1 MSSPGVLAFALA
13 MLLVLASTRWSPL
26 LLLGLTAVF
35 VLVPHDIYHDEW
47 ALHGPLG
54 AFDVTDLFTL
64 MLLVLSAAGTWGGKV
79 RPERRRVLRITAGV
93 AGGSLVLAVM
103 GLALG
108 NQLKL
113 VLNDSRALLCCVGT
127 VWYALLR
134 FDIRDVRRLVW
145 CMLVLGVVGIIVN
158 GNAFLEAARAGQRA
172 DTKLWVTT
180 CLPVVLFGGWALS
193 MVLVPKVSWRGLVAW
208 AALMAFYVSAIAISQ
223 TRGYAAGTIT
233 GIAVAVFFAG
243 RRGVAAALV
252 VASLIGLLVVKGSTG
267 PIAPEPGLGQAFD
280 KAGER
285 VRWDDSVEDR
295 GREIVELAEQN
306 GLPQWVLGRG
316 IGGTYDASRVHP
328 GEEWALEMSYTHSGL
343 FNPLLR
349 FGVAGMVVA
358 LWLSW
363 TFGRRVLRVALRRKS
378 PFAMGVGAAFAAYL
392 VANVG
397 DPIIVQIQAAILFAL
412 LIAGGV
418 LVSLPPANEAAPS
431 RAAARPGRRRGLLEG
446 RPAALVQKSAS

>member
-13 MLLVLASTRWSPL
+13 MLLVLVSTRWSPL

-35 VLVPHDIYHDEW
+35 VLVQRDVYHEEW

-64 MLLVLSAAGTWGGKV
+64 ILLVLSAAGTWGGKV
-79 RPERRRVLRITAGV
+79 RPERRRALRIAAGV

-103 GLALG
+103 GIALG

-113 VLNDSRALLCCVGT
+113 VLNDSRALLCCVGA
-127 VWYALLR
+127 VWFALLR
-134 FDIRDVRRLVW
+134 FDLRDVRRLVW
-145 CMLVLGVVGIIVN
+145 CILVLGVLGIIAN

-172 DTKLWVTT
+172 EAKLWVTT

-193 MVLVPKVSWRGLVAW
+193 MVLVPRVSWRGLLAW
-208 AALMAFYVSAIAISQ
+208 AVLMAFYVPAIVISQ

-233 GIAVAVFFAG
+233 GFATAVFFAG
-243 RRGVAAALV
+243 RRGMAAALA
-252 VASLIGLLVVKGSTG
+252 VASLIGLLWVKGSTD
-267 PIAPEPGLGQAFD
+267 PIAPAPDPGLGQAFG

-285 VRWDDSVEDR
+285 VRWDGSIGDR
-295 GREIVELAEQN
+295 GREIVELAAQN
-306 GLPQWVLGRG
+306 GLPQWILGHG

-358 LWLSW
+358 FWLSW

-378 PFAMGVGAAFAAYL
+378 PFAMGIGAAFAAYL

-397 DPIIVQIQAAILFAL
+397 DPIIVQIEAAILLAMT
-412 LIAGGV
+412 IAGGI
-418 LVSLPPANEAAPS
+418 LISLPAGQEGAATS
-431 RAAARPGRRRGLLEG
+431 RASRSPVTVRRR
-446 RPAALVQKSAS
+446 